1 MPISLHLLRQEIDSQ
16 PGYQLA
22 EVRFDKTSEDKIM
35 VYAVVRGPKVISS
48 EQVAQ
53 LESWLPPSPSEKEV
67 KLQIRFV
74 QTVTITP
81 EGVLLN
87 NTDDEK
93 PVKSQMTQ

>member
-1 MPISLHLLRQEIDSQ
+1 
-16 PGYQLA
+16 
-22 EVRFDKTSEDKIM
+22 M
-35 VYAVVRGPKVISS
+35 VYAVVRGPNVLSS
-48 EQVAQ
+48 EQVAK

-87 NTDDEK
+87 NNTDDEK
-93 PVKSQMTQ
+93 PIKSQMTQ